1 LGDAGELC
9 CGLFGER
16 GLKLTFD
23 QVARRAKKLVR
34 DGEVGQAVGLYQ
46 EFLNAFPKNERARKA
61 LADLTAQRQDQGR
74 PLQKRLEEVVSLF
87 AKGQVSQSFSGA
99 GALVE
104 EFPDAAMAWNIR
116 GASAFRLGLL
126 DVAEDSLKKSIVLRP
141 DFAQALSNLGTL
153 YFHQGKMDAAC
164 ETLVAAIKANPDDA
178 EAYNTLGGVL
188 YKLGRLDAAE
198 AYFVQAVKANPKYA
212 EAYNNLGTVLFDK
225 GKLTA
230 AQEGFAFACRMRTD
244 YWSALSQKL
253 YIQAIL
259 CDWSGITE
267 FERVA
272 DRIGTRD
279 QAIEPFTMLSYED
292 DPKHQLQRSQAYA
305 RTNFHKPPQPVFG
318 KPKEKTAK
326 LKIGYFSADFHNHA
340 TVSLMM
346 GLFKHHDRN
355 RFEIHAFSYGQVQ
368 QGQTR
373 YRLLGLVDSFENVF
387 GVSDEEMV
395 ERARQK
401 DLDIAIELKGYTRQG
416 RTAVFAYKLAP
427 VQMNYV
433 GYPGT
438 LGTDFIDYIVADKV
452 VIPQE
457 YKDCYT
463 EKVIY
468 LPDSYQPNDNCR
480 EIADTKTTR
489 ADFGLPDDGF
499 VFCCFNGNYKITPRE
514 FDIWMRLLNKVEG
527 SVLWLFHSND
537 WAVNNLRR
545 EAKARGVDPDRLVFA
560 QRLLEKEHLAR
571 QKHADLFL
579 DTFNVNAHTTASD
592 ALWAGLPV
600 ITRSGKQ
607 FAARVAASLLHA
619 VGMTELVA
627 RSDADYEEIALD
639 LALNPEKLADIRRK
653 LAENRSTHPLF
664 DSERYTRHLEAAFT
678 QAYDLYRE
686 GKAAQDIEIK

>member
-1 LGDAGELC
+1 M
-9 CGLFGER
+9 
-16 GLKLTFD
+16 KLTFD

-34 DGEVGQAVGLYQ
+34 DGDVSQAVTLYQ
-46 EFLNAFPKNERARKA
+46 EFIDAFPKNGRARKA
-61 LADLTAQRQDQGR
+61 LAELTSNGEKSPRSLQQRLD
-74 PLQKRLEEVVSLF
+74 EVVSLYQ
-87 AKGQVSQSFSGA
+87 KGQVQQSYVKAS
-99 GALVE
+99 ALIE
-104 EFPDAAMAWNIR
+104 ESAELALAWNIR
-116 GASAFRLGLL
+116 GASAFRMGMLEI
-126 DVAEDSLKKSIVLRP
+126 AENSLRKAIDLKP
-141 DFAQALSNLGTL
+141 DFSGALSNLGTL

-164 ETLVAAIKANPDDA
+164 EILAEAIKVNPNDA

-198 AYFVQAVKANPKYA
+198 KYFVQAVKANPKYA
-212 EAYNNLGTVLFDK
+212 EAYNNLGTVLFDR
-225 GKLTA
+225 GRLPA
-230 AQEGFAFACRMRTD
+230 AQQGFAFAAKMKAN

-259 CDWSGITE
+259 CDWAGIDE
-267 FERVA
+267 FERSA
-272 DRIGTRD
+272 DRIGIQG

-292 DPKHQLQRSQAYA
+292 DPKHQMHRSQAYA

-318 KPKEKTAK
+318 KPREKTAK

-346 GLFKHHDRN
+346 GLFKHHDRS

-373 YRLLGLVDSFENVF
+373 DRLSGLVDSFENVF

-427 VQMNYV
+427 IQMNYV

-438 LGTDFIDYIVADKV
+438 LGTDFIDYVVADEV
-452 VIPQE
+452 VIPKE
-457 YKDCYT
+457 YKDYYT

-480 EIADTKTTR
+480 EIADTVTTR
-489 ADFGLPDDGF
+489 ADFGLPEDGF

-537 WAVNNLRR
+537 WAVKNLRG
-545 EAKARGVDPDRLVFA
+545 EAMARGVDPDRLVFA
-560 QRLLEKEHLAR
+560 QRLREKEHLAR
-571 QKHADLFL
+571 HKHADLFL

-600 ITRSGKQ
+600 ITKPGKQ

-627 RSDADYEEIALD
+627 KSDEDYESIALD
-639 LALNPEKLADIRRK
+639 LALNPEKLAKVRRK
-653 LAENRSTHPLF
+653 LSDNRSTHPLF
-664 DSERYTRHLEAAFT
+664 DSERYTRHLEAAYT
-678 QAYDLYRE
+678 RAYDLYRE
-686 GKAAQDIEIK
+686 GKAAEDIQVK